1 MTTADITPSGEPT
14 SGPATVSGVRTA
26 RQVVDGSAAG
36 TRRSASVA
44 ATRTARRTALASTV
58 RPGHR
63 VRPEHARRH
72 NRALVLQALYRAEGL
87 SRADLAREVGLT
99 RVTISDLVADL
110 IAEDLVVELGIRA
123 DSRPG
128 KPATLLDINRAGFAV
143 LALDLSKDA
152 VFRGIVTDLDGTVLH
167 REELDVAG
175 LTGDAALEATATV
188 LDRLVEAAQARVL
201 GVGVGSP
208 GIVSVDGTVLR
219 APNLGW
225 YDVPLQ
231 TLLADRTGLPVLV
244 ANDANTAAL
253 AERTF
258 GGADEDMMLIRIG
271 RGVGAGLVLGGAL
284 VQGSSSAAGEIGHV
298 VVGTDGGERCAC
310 GKDGCLETWLAIP
323 RLTER
328 LDAAPDAAAR
338 EALLV
343 EAGERLG
350 IAVAPVV
357 GALDLGE
364 VVLSGPL
371 DVLDGPLL
379 DSAVQ
384 TLRNRTMASV
394 HGHLS
399 VRMTGLGRDIVV
411 LGAAV
416 MVLTDQLGVS

>member
-1 MTTADITPSGEPT
+1 MTTADITPTGAS
-14 SGPATVSGVRTA
+14 
-26 RQVVDGSAAG
+26 
-36 TRRSASVA
+36 TRSE
-44 ATRTARRTALASTV
+44 RRTALASTV
-58 RPGHR
+58 RPGSR

-87 SRADLAREVGLT
+87 SRADVAREVGLT

-110 IAEDLVVELGIRA
+110 ITEDLVVELGVRA

-128 KPATLLDINRAGFAV
+128 KPATLLDINRAGFAI

-152 VFRGIVTDLDGTVLH
+152 LFRGVITDLDGTVLH

-175 LTGDAALEATATV
+175 LAGEAAIEAAGQV
-188 LDRLVEAAQARVL
+188 LDALVAAAQAPVL

-208 GIVSVDGTVLR
+208 GIVSADGTVLR

-225 YDVPLQ
+225 EDVPLQ
-231 TLLADRTGLPVLV
+231 MILADRSGLPVQV

-258 GGADEDMMLIRIG
+258 GGAGEDMMLVRVG
-271 RGVGAGLVLGGAL
+271 RGVGAGIVLGGMLIRGAAS
-284 VQGSSSAAGEIGHV
+284 GSGEIGHV

-328 LDAAPDAAAR
+328 LDAAADDAARA
-338 EALLV
+338 AILV

-350 IAVAPVV
+350 ISLAPVV

-379 DSAVQ
+379 DSTVH

-399 VRMTGLGRDIVV
+399 VRMTALGRDIVV

-416 MVLTDQLGVS
+416 MVLTGQLGVS